1 MRSALWL
8 AIGSGLI
15 AVMVLCGGCGT
26 MGWLQSVDEEQ
37 VRDLWAEY
45 QRLRDIQSGEIEL
58 PVVPANTNVAA
69 VLQDQRAEFLYD
81 NAGVRCMNMA
91 YLGATPDYVES
102 LLDRMQAGGCNVVW
116 IFAENERDGS
126 PLPTT
131 IYADNKFGQ
140 VVHADR
146 VKHVRSVLERCRARG
161 LAVVLWLTAD
171 DGGAVTSASRERMLF
186 HVGACVE
193 NLGDLVDEYVA
204 GLEADEDARRNHMQ
218 AMIAECKRLAP
229 DKRCGVHLGSDH
241 WEPAVSWGA
250 DVLYYQFGFG
260 QSAQKCAA
268 EADAVICKLN
278 GRAAFVAAEY
288 HKSSDSKEARA
299 IGAAVKALG
308 DSVQGTGNGR

>member
-26 MGWLQSVDEEQ
+26 VGGWLQSVDEDQ

-91 YLGATPDYVES
+91 YLGATPDYVEG

-171 DGGAVTSASRERMLF
+171 DGGAVTSASEERMLA
-186 HVGACVE
+186 HCRYSIELLAP
-193 NLGDLVDEYVA
+193 DEVVV
-204 GLEADEDARRNHMQ
+204 GLEANEDGRKEHMQ
-218 AMIAECKRLAP
+218 AMIAECHRIAP
-229 DKRCGVHLGSDH
+229 NMRVGVHLTKGR
-241 WEPAVSWGA
+241 WQEAISWNA
-250 DVLYYQFGFG
+250 DVLYYQ
-260 QSAQKCAA
+260 SKKWELPPNEAA
-268 EADAVICKLN
+268 LEAADIIGKLD
-278 GRAAFVAAEY
+278 GRCAFVYSEY
-288 HKSSDSKEARA
+288 SKSSDSDRARA
-299 IGAAVKALG
+299 IGAAVASVPG
-308 DSVQGTGNGR
+308 VQGTGNGR